1 MQEWI
6 IKPSVLTTL
15 GARPLKYLATYVGM
29 CDVKFLV
36 GVESP
41 TWCQYSF
48 LCVFILL
55 KITCHFVFVFFTCS
69 LNFSVLQDILR
80 NCPGHGLLEKYPCHV
95 MKNIQSVR
103 VCACVRVRV
112 CTHTTLI

>member
-48 LCVFILL
+48 LCVFIPL
-55 KITCHFVFVFFTCS
+55 KITCHFVFVFFHMQFELQCS
-69 LNFSVLQDILR
+69 TRHLKKLPRSWS
-80 NCPGHGLLEKYPCHV
+80 P
-95 MKNIQSVR
+95 
-103 VCACVRVRV
+103 
-112 CTHTTLI
+112 